1 MINTVPIAGHK
12 IPENIVIINGTS
24 HQLLLIK
31 DIIRMI
37 RYDQKYGTKKISK
50 TMVTKSDITK
60 KQEQLLDELNNCDDE
75 LSGQE
80 LHRQLM
86 DKGKSMGLT
95 TVYRN
100 LQILIKHGL
109 IRSRHLPNGEVLY
122 TPVDRDMHHLTSVQC
137 GETSKME
144 GCPVKDIHTPKKNPK
159 KFQLLFHTL
168 EYFGLC
174 QNCYQAQN

>member
-1 MINTVPIAGHK
+1 MIKNTRH
-12 IPENIVIINGTS
+12 
-24 HQLLLIK
+24 
-31 DIIRMI
+31 
-37 RYDQKYGTKKISK
+37 KKILK
-50 TMVTKSDITK
+50 TIVTKNDITK
-60 KQEQLLDELNNCDDE
+60 KQEQLLEELNKCDDE

-80 LHRQLM
+80 LHRQLIN
-86 DKGKSMGLT
+86 KGKSMGLT

-109 IRSRHLPNGEVLY
+109 IRSRHLPTGEVLY
-122 TPVDRDMHHLTSVQC
+122 TPVDRDIHHLTCVQC
-137 GETSKME
+137 GETSKVE
-144 GCPVKDIHTPKKNPK
+144 GCPVKDIHAPKKNPK

>member
-1 MINTVPIAGHK
+1 MIKNTGIRRSLK
-12 IPENIVIINGTS
+12 IMVNKLKVTKRQA
-24 HQLLLIK
+24 QLLEEL
-31 DIIRMI
+31 
-37 RYDQKYGTKKISK
+37 KKC
-50 TMVTKSDITK
+50 
-60 KQEQLLDELNNCDDE
+60 EDE

-80 LHRQLM
+80 LHRQLINY
-86 DKGKSMGLT
+86 GKSMGLT

-109 IRSRHLPNGEVLY
+109 IRSRHLPTGEVLY
-122 TPVDRDMHHLTSVQC
+122 TPVDRDIHHLTCVQC

-144 GCPVKDIHTPKKNPK
+144 GCPVRGIHNPKKYTK

-174 QNCYQAQN
+174 QNCYQAQS

>member
-1 MINTVPIAGHK
+1 MIENTRH
-12 IPENIVIINGTS
+12 
-24 HQLLLIK
+24 
-31 DIIRMI
+31 
-37 RYDQKYGTKKISK
+37 KKILK
-50 TMVTKSDITK
+50 TMVSNTDITK
-60 KQEQLLDELNNCDDE
+60 RQEQLLEELDRCDDE

-80 LHRQLM
+80 LHRKLIN
-86 DKGKSMGLT
+86 KGKSMGLT

-109 IRSRHLPNGEVLY
+109 IRSRHLPTGEVLY
-122 TPVDRDMHHLTSVQC
+122 TPVDRDIHHLTCVQC

-144 GCPVKDIHTPKKNPK
+144 GCPVKDIQTPKKNPE

>member
-1 MINTVPIAGHK
+1 MIENTRH
-12 IPENIVIINGTS
+12 
-24 HQLLLIK
+24 
-31 DIIRMI
+31 
-37 RYDQKYGTKKISK
+37 KKIVK
-50 TMVTKSDITK
+50 TMMSNTEITK
-60 KQEQLLDELNNCDDE
+60 RQEQLLEELDRCDDE

-80 LHRQLM
+80 LHRQLIN
-86 DKGKSMGLT
+86 KGKSMGLT

-109 IRSRHLPNGEVLY
+109 IRSRHLPTGEVLY
-122 TPVDRDMHHLTSVQC
+122 TPVDRDIHHLTCVQC

-144 GCPVKDIHTPKKNPK
+144 GCPVKDIKTPKKNPE

>member
-1 MINTVPIAGHK
+1 MIENTRHK
-12 IPENIVIINGTS
+12 KIVKSIIINN
-24 HQLLLIK
+24 
-31 DIIRMI
+31 
-37 RYDQKYGTKKISK
+37 
-50 TMVTKSDITK
+50 DITK
-60 KQEQLLDELNNCDDE
+60 RQEQLLEELDRCDDE

-80 LHRQLM
+80 LHRQLIN
-86 DKGKSMGLT
+86 KGKSMGLT

-109 IRSRHLPNGEVLY
+109 IRSRHLPTGEVLY
-122 TPVDRDMHHLTSVQC
+122 TPVDRDIHHLTCVQC

-144 GCPVKDIHTPKKNPK
+144 GCPVKDIQTPKKNPE